1 MISLLVRFVL
11 LIIVATVFAWLA
23 DQPGDLKLRG
33 LGYEIETSLMA
44 AFILIAGLTL
54 IVWITW
60 SLLMWLLDRPG
71 AFGGW
76 FKSRRQRKGKQ
87 ALSSGLIAVASGDS
101 EAAQAHARTAAAI
114 IGDDPMVKLLDA
126 QASQMRGDNVRVRQ
140 LFEEMAEQP
149 ETRLLGLRGL
159 HTDAVR
165 QSDMARARALAE
177 EAVRINPKVS
187 WAGKAVLSYQSTS
200 EDWAAISRTI
210 DVQKSASLIDRTT
223 ANLKHAVVLTAQAA
237 EAEGKNAEDGY
248 DLALRAHKLDPSL
261 VPAAVIA
268 ARHATASG
276 SLRKAARIIE
286 KTWNLT
292 PHPDLADAY
301 GHIRS
306 GDSALDRLK
315 RIKSLVAKSG
325 GIEGAV
331 ALATAAIDALEW
343 KAAREALSAY
353 AHDRPQARICGLMAE
368 IEEGEFGDKGRAREW
383 LARAVRAPR
392 DPAWTA
398 DGFISRTWLP
408 VSPVS
413 GELGGFKWKV
423 PVEGI
428 AYEDPETVT
437 EELDDTVPG
446 DDAIAITTPEAS
458 DAVDDPE
465 PEEDV
470 IVHKADEAVEDI
482 PTEPDDVVHASEEE
496 PVGDVEVKTATEPE
510 EEPAGEPVEKSTGKA
525 EVEPPPPDNETE
537 DKAEPPASPAEAKNT
552 SKTDKDSEKTGK
564 DAKEREEASVFAR
577 QPDDPGPV
585 DKAVKKPEKTWL

>member
-1 MISLLVRFVL
+1 MISLLVRFAL
-11 LIIVATVFAWLA
+11 LIIVATLFAWLA
-23 DQPGDLKLRG
+23 DQPGDLKLRW

-44 AFILIAGLTL
+44 AVIMLAALTL
-54 IVWITW
+54 IIWITW

-76 FKSRRQRKGKQ
+76 FKSRRQRKGKE

-114 IGDDPMVKLLDA
+114 MGDDPMVKLLDA
-126 QASQMRGDNVRVRQ
+126 QASQLRGDNVRVRQ
-140 LFEEMAEQP
+140 LFEEMAEKP

-165 QSDMARARALAE
+165 QSDMTRARALAE

-210 DVQKSASLIDRTT
+210 DMQKSASLIDRTA
-223 ANLKHAVVLTAQAA
+223 ANLKHAVVLTAQAQ
-237 EAEGKNAEDGY
+237 EAESKNPEDGY

-268 ARHATASG
+268 ARHATAAG
-276 SLRKAARIIE
+276 SLRKAAKIVE

-301 GHIRS
+301 GHVRS

-325 GIEGAV
+325 GIEGAI

-428 AYEDPETVT
+428 AYDEPEAEPVED
-437 EELDDTVPG
+437 DDIVPG
-446 DDAIAITTPEAS
+446 DDAIAIEVADAPEEQVIAEQPEAPEEPVE
-458 DAVDDPE
+458 DVKPE
-465 PEEDV
+465 PED
-470 IVHKADEAVEDI
+470 AVEDV
-482 PTEPDDVVHASEEE
+482 PAEPEKQPE
-496 PVGDVEVKTATEPE
+496 PEPAEPE
-510 EEPAGEPVEKSTGKA
+510 EPEPEPEPELEPEPEKTAEAEDVKPEAKA
-525 EVEPPPPDNETE
+525 EEAEDITETPADPAE
-537 DKAEPPASPAEAKNT
+537 ETDSTDKTAATDSKQVKAE
-552 SKTDKDSEKTGK
+552 
-564 DAKEREEASVFAR
+564 EEAIAFVR

-585 DKAVKKPEKTWL
+585 KDTGKKTEKSWL

>member
-11 LIIVATVFAWLA
+11 LIIVAALFAWMA
-23 DQPGDLKLRG
+23 DQPGDLKLRW
-33 LGYEIETSLMA
+33 LGYELETSLMA
-44 AFILIAGLTL
+44 AAVILAGLIL
-54 IVWITW
+54 VVWIIW

-101 EAAQAHARTAAAI
+101 DAAQTHARTAAAI

-126 QASQMRGDNVRVRQ
+126 QAAQLRGDNARVRQ

-165 QSDMARARALAE
+165 QSDMTRARALAE
-177 EAVRINPKVS
+177 EAVRLNPKVS
-187 WAGKAVLSYQSTS
+187 WAGKAVLSYQSTN

-210 DVQKSASLIDRTT
+210 DIQKSAALIDRSA
-223 ANLKHAVVLTAQAA
+223 ANLKHAVVLTAQAI
-237 EAEGKNAEDGY
+237 EAEGKNDEDAY

-268 ARHATASG
+268 ARHATKAG

-301 GHIRS
+301 SHVRS

-343 KAAREALSAY
+343 KTAREALSAY

-398 DGFISRTWLP
+398 DGHISRTWLP

-428 AYEDPETVT
+428 AYEEPEV
-437 EELDDTVPG
+437 EVGDDADAVPG
-446 DDAIAITTPEAS
+446 DDAIAITTPQTP
-458 DAVDDPE
+458 DE
-465 PEEDV
+465 PEEIKEEEVVASKTDEPVEDV
-470 IVHKADEAVEDI
+470 ATEADEVMEVVEEKPVEDPEDEPAQEPEQKAEEDGEERPAEKPEAEPRAPDSESRQKADEPAD
-482 PTEPDDVVHASEEE
+482 PPEPDN
-496 PVGDVEVKTATEPE
+496 TA
-510 EEPAGEPVEKSTGKA
+510 
-525 EVEPPPPDNETE
+525 
-537 DKAEPPASPAEAKNT
+537 AEA
-552 SKTDKDSEKTGK
+552 EKTGK
-564 DAKEREEASVFAR
+564 SSARGREEASVFAR
-577 QPDDPGPV
+577 QPDDPGPEA
-585 DKAVKKPEKTWL
+585 DASRKPEKTWL